1 MPQKL
6 AETEFV
12 YKREKGE
19 GRDKLINTYKIRH
32 QPRNVTRIRDANY
45 IDTVTSQG

>member
-6 AETEFV
+6 AER
-12 YKREKGE
+12 KREKRE
-19 GRDKLINTYKIRH
+19 GRDMLINMYQIRH
-32 QPRNVTRIRDANY
+32 QPRNLTRIRDANY